1 MYEFKTSGTYYEM
14 GLQTGKILKKE
25 MDRIPDFPPKF
36 SEEKI
41 ELGMNYE
48 REVGKHAPELLEE
61 LRGMADGSG
70 IDYGVLAT
78 HEFSP
83 YRNQPSC
90 TVMAISG
97 VHTQRG
103 LPILARNH
111 EWIEEDGE
119 FLSLHHTKPDGRIG
133 SLGFTFLGSNLS
145 RYGGMNEMGLALSS
159 AAASFRYSG
168 PGVMLNVATRWIL
181 DNCGTTEEAAAFLM
195 KIPKVWGI
203 AYLIIDKNNTIAKV
217 EAHREKT
224 KTTYF
229 EDGFE
234 IITLLFDSPEMKIY
248 NEYVGN
254 ILDLHEARKKFIP
267 RWFDQN
273 KGKINYDLIID
284 ALKNHDHKMCNHFY
298 DGKNHHGICWSWIV
312 TIGESDALVCAG
324 PPCKNEFKKYNI
336 S

>member
-1 MYEFKTSGTYYEM
+1 MYEFRTSGTYYEI
-14 GLQTGKILKKE
+14 GLQTGKILRKE
-25 MDRIPDFPPKF
+25 MGGIPDFPPKF

-41 ELGMNYE
+41 DLGMNYE
-48 REVGKHAPELLEE
+48 KEVEKHAPELMEE
-61 LRGMADGSG
+61 LQGIADGSG
-70 IDYGVLAT
+70 IDYSVLAT

-119 FLSLHHTKPDGRIG
+119 FLSLHHTKPEGRIG

-145 RYGGMNEMGLALSS
+145 RYGGMNEEGLALSS
-159 AAASFRYSG
+159 AAASFKNPG

-181 DNCGTTEEAAAFLM
+181 DNCGTTEEAVAFLM
-195 KIPKVWGI
+195 KIPKVWGV

-224 KTTYF
+224 F
-229 EDGFE
+229 EM
-234 IITLLFDSPEMKIY
+234 ITLLFDSPEMKSY

-254 ILDLHEARKKFIP
+254 HLDLHEARKKFIP
-267 RWFDQN
+267 KWFDQN
-273 KGKINYDLIID
+273 KGKINYDLIIE
-284 ALKNHDHKMCNHFY
+284 ALKDHEHKMCDHYF
-298 DGKNHHGICWSWIV
+298 DGRNNHGICWSWIV
-312 TIGESDALVCAG
+312 AIGENDALVCAG
-324 PPCKNEFKKYNI
+324 PPCKNEFKRYGI